1 MNFAVKKLAFA
12 SCAAVIYLGFISSA
26 NALEPKQCLSMA
38 AMNDALRSEGQRTII
53 IGDRTAA
60 VNDSTQIGGV
70 RIARWVNTFTMSADG
85 RGYNLEGDKP
95 MGEPSAQVC
104 VRAKLTNIRLYDRRR
119 SDTPAEALRGGD
131 FDVML
136 GQDAATGTRPMLQAD
151 SISTGADGSVKHGL
165 GVTLMSNAGSRAA
178 WFLANYPRGVVRDMF
193 EMRGVDYTETG
204 IARIR

>member
-1 MNFAVKKLAFA
+1 MKKPISTSILTL
-12 SCAAVIYLGFISSA
+12 IYLGFIPSA

-60 VNDSTQIGGV
+60 VNDSTQVGGV
-70 RIARWVNTFTMSADG
+70 RIARWVNTFTSNADG
-85 RGYNLEGDKP
+85 SLGYNLEGDKP
-95 MGEPSAQVC
+95 MGELSTQVC
-104 VRAKLTNIRLYDRRR
+104 VRAKLKNIHLYDRRR

-136 GQDAATGTRPMLQAD
+136 SQDASTGTQPMLQAD
-151 SISTGADGSVKHGL
+151 SIATGPDGAVKHGL
-165 GVTLMSNAGSRAA
+165 GITLMSNARSRAA

-193 EMRGVDYTETG
+193 EMRGVDYTEIG